1 MGLAGNQ
8 SAASGH
14 CAGMHRCREGHGWP
28 GAASYINRECLGLI
42 GPNGAGKSTP
52 LKMLNGLHS

>member
-1 MGLAGNQ
+1 MDLARQ
-8 SAASGH
+8 SVGRKQPL
-14 CAGMHRCREGHGWP
+14 CRTHRCREGHGWP

>member
-1 MGLAGNQ
+1 
-8 SAASGH
+8 
-14 CAGMHRCREGHGWP
+14 MHRCREGHGWP